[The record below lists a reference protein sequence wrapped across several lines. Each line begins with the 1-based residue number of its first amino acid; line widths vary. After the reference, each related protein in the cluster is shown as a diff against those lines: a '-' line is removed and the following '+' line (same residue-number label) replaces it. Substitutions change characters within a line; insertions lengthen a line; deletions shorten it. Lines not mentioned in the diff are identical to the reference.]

1 MNSVTTRKKLT
12 RLFSAS
18 LAGMCLLAISDAGAR
33 ALVGLDYSVMTGN
46 TVQVVFTF
54 DEAAVEPR
62 TFTIDEPARI
72 ALDFGETE
80 NKLQQRNLLV
90 GIGAMQS
97 IISASSQ
104 KRTRVVLNLSQK
116 TDYTTSISGNQVILT
131 LAGGGEM
138 TAVTSAAEGDA
149 QQSDSGGA
157 SIKPVSGV
165 VKGVTNIDF
174 KRGPNGEGRVIID
187 LTSTSISTDIWR
199 ENNVVNVELIG
210 AQLPK
215 ELQRRMDVSDFAT
228 PIGFIDST
236 QDGANIRLS
245 ITSEGDFEH
254 LAYQTDR
261 IYTIEVAPISK
272 EEEEK
277 KRKEKFGFT
286 GERLSLNFQD
296 IEVRSV
302 LQLLADFTGLNLV
315 VSDSVEGNLTL
326 RLKNVPWDQAMDII
340 LKTKGL
346 DKRKAGNVI
355 LIAPTDEIAA
365 REKLELEAR
374 QQVEELER
382 LRTEFIKVNYAKA
395 ADMADLLKQVD
406 NAILSPRG
414 SVSVDERTNTLLVK
428 DTNSSLSNVRL
439 LLIELDIPVRQ
450 VLIESRVVI
459 ANDDFSKEL
468 GVRFGVSRDSQGTAS
483 NGNAAYTSGS
493 IAGIKQLAN
502 DEPLDTLNSL
512 NVNLPVQNPAGSF
525 ALALAKLPL
534 GTLLEMELS
543 AAQIEGRG
551 EVVSS
556 PRVIT
561 ADSHTARIEQG
572 VEIPYLELS
581 DGDATLK
588 FRKAVLSLEVT
599 PQITP
604 DDRVIMDLD
613 VHKDNVG
620 ELISYGGGLSAPSID
635 TREVQSQLLVDNGQ
649 TVVLGGI
656 YETEKTNQVTRV
668 PFFSDLPFVGV
679 LFKSTIEVDDRTEL
693 LIFVTPKILQG
704 ANLDVR

>member
-1 MNSVTTRKKLT
+1 MNSATTRKKLT

-18 LAGMCLLAISDAGAR
+18 LAGICLLAISDAGAR

-72 ALDFGETE
+72 ALDFGETG

-90 GIGAMQS
+90 GIGAIQS

-116 TDYTTSISGNQVILT
+116 TDYTTSVSGNQVILT
-131 LAGGGEM
+131 LAGGDEM

-157 SIKPVSGV
+157 S
-165 VKGVTNIDF
+165 
-174 KRGPNGEGRVIID
+174 KRGPNGEGRVIVD
-187 LTSTSISTDIWR
+187 LTSTSISTDVWR

-228 PIGFIDST
+228 PIGFIDSI
-236 QDGANIRLS
+236 QDGANIRLTIS
-245 ITSEGDFEH
+245 SEGDFEH

-315 VSDSVEGNLTL
+315 VSDSVVGNLTL

-374 QQVEELER
+374 KQVEELER

-395 ADMADLLKQVD
+395 ADMAALLKQAD

-428 DTNSSLSNVRL
+428 DTNSSLNSVRL
-439 LLIELDIPVRQ
+439 LLVELDIPVRQ

-468 GVRFGVSRDSQGTAS
+468 GVRFGVSRDTGGDQTSGD
-483 NGNAAYTSGS
+483 AAYTSGTL
-493 IAGIKQLAN
+493 AGVKQLAN
-502 DEPLDTLNSL
+502 NEPLDTLNSL

-704 ANLDVR
+704 SNLDIR